1 MPQVRDALLNLVI
14 GVTGHRDIPVEE
26 HPALQ
31 ARIVRLIETLRRDFP
46 ALPLLMLNPLAEG
59 GDRIAARAAIAM
71 SVPLF
76 VPLPFSVEEYE
87 KDFETPAS
95 LAEFRELLAGSEV
108 RVLPLAPGASADDIR
123 ERGEARNR
131 QYAQLGMFVSSHCQ
145 VLLALWDGQP
155 SKALGGTAQVVDFH
169 IASVMPDIGERDVA
183 PNLLADDESD
193 LVFHVSCSRQLA
205 PGGRRPLHAP
215 AMAHW
220 VTSEGSVPEPRG
232 LPAAY
237 RRVFGQMAAFNADT
251 QRHWHAIQANYPRL
265 LPVDMPAAVPAGIV
279 RIERLFGAADWLA
292 LHFRQRVRL
301 NLQASHLAAALMGL
315 CFIVYSDLLPRRE
328 LVITF
333 LALFLLG
340 YALAWLG
347 QRRQWQRK
355 YLDYRGLSEGLR
367 VQLYWRLAGV
377 QVPADGSLGYD
388 SFLQKQDVEL
398 SWIRHAMRGTSLA
411 RDSGASADPRWLQWT
426 IQNWVGDERGAGG
439 QLDYF
444 RRGSEQRARA
454 YLYTERLGR
463 LALLAGLGGALV
475 LAIAGPR
482 LDEGSQAG
490 LLIFMGLLP
499 LIAGIREAYSFK
511 KADKELIKQF
521 QFMARLFA
529 SCSVRLARASSDDE
543 RRELLLALGRAC
555 LEEHAEW
562 ILLHRDRPLEL
573 QGPPS

>member
-1 MPQVRDALLNLVI
+1 MPQVRDALLTLVI

-26 HPALQ
+26 YEALQ
-31 ARIVRLIETLRRDFP
+31 ARVVRLITTLRKDFP
-46 ALPLLMLNPLAEG
+46 QLPLLMLNPLAEG
-59 GDRIAARAAIAM
+59 GDRIAARAAKAM

-87 KDFETPAS
+87 RDFETPES
-95 LAEFRELLAGSEV
+95 LAEFRELLEGAEL
-108 RVLPLAPGASADDIR
+108 RVLPLAPGITAEAVHQ
-123 ERGEARNR
+123 RGEARNR
-131 QYAQLGMFVSSHCQ
+131 QYAQLGMFISSHCQ
-145 VLLALWDGQP
+145 VLLALWDGRP
-155 SKALGGTAQVVDFH
+155 SQALGGTGQVVDFH
-169 IASVMPDIGERDVA
+169 IANVMPELGERDIA

-193 LVFHVSCSRQLA
+193 LVFHVTCSRSLA
-205 PGGRRPLHAP
+205 PGGQRPVHAP
-215 AMAHW
+215 ALAHW
-220 VTSEGSVPEPRG
+220 LTADGATPESQG
-232 LPAAY
+232 LPVAY
-237 RRVFGQMAAFNADT
+237 RRVFEQMATFNADT
-251 QRHWHAIQANYPRL
+251 QRHWHAIEANYPRL
-265 LPVDMPAAVPAGIV
+265 LPADVPAQVPPGIV

-315 CFIVYSDLLPRRE
+315 SFIIYSDLLPRRE
-328 LVITF
+328 LVLAF
-333 LALFLLG
+333 LGLFLVG
-340 YALAWLG
+340 YAVAWVG
-347 QRRQWQRK
+347 RRRQWQRK

-377 QVPADGSLGYD
+377 RIPADGSLGYD

-398 SWIRHAMRGTSLA
+398 SWIRHAMRGTSLVQ
-411 RDSGASADPRWLQWT
+411 DSGAASDSRWLQWT
-426 IQNWVGDERGAGG
+426 VHNWVGDADGDGG
-439 QLDYF
+439 QLAYF
-444 RRGSEQRARA
+444 RHGSEQRAKA

-463 LALLAGLGGALV
+463 LALAAGLGGALV
-475 LAIAGPR
+475 LAVAGPA
-482 LDEGSQAG
+482 LDESSQAG
-490 LLIFMGLLP
+490 LVIFMGLLP

-529 SCSVRLARASSDDE
+529 SCSVRLARAASDEE

-573 QGPPS
+573 QGPQ